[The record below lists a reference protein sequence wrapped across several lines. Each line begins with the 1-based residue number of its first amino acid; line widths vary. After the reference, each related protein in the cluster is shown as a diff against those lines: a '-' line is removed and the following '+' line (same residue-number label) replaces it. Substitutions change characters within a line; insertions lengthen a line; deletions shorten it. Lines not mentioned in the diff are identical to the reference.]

1 MKADAA
7 EIEQVLKSLADTPHR
22 LKSLSKGLSKT
33 QLHRRSNEEP
43 WSSNDILAHLRACAE
58 VWGQSILAMISQDH
72 PTLRYI
78 SPRTWMRKT
87 NYPEQDF
94 HTSLEAFTRQR
105 NELLQTL
112 NALNTKDWSRGATF
126 TATTKGREQTVLR
139 YAQKIVDH
147 ENAHCIQVEAL
158 LKEFRV

>member
-1 MKADAA
+1 MKADSA
-7 EIEQVLKSLADTPHR
+7 EIEQVLKSLADTPHH

-58 VWGQSILAMISQDH
+58 VWGKSIMAMISQEH

-126 TATTKGREQTVLR
+126 TATTKGREQTVLS
-139 YAQKIVDH
+139 YAQRIVDH
-147 ENAHCIQVEAL
+147 ETAHCIQVEAL